1 MTVDIKEDG
10 RFLVIPNAG
19 LGDYLFALQT
29 GYKLKVLYPQAE
41 ISYLSWTPVYRK
53 IFEDLKFI
61 QAIIDIETPRIT
73 PGGFAWK
80 KKGRENREILRDV
93 IASSDFI
100 VWLNDFSPV
109 RALISQCGKRALHA
123 KGRMNPRYPQTR
135 NLFTAISFEV
145 NKALG
150 LWRDWHPLVPPA
162 LCQPE
167 LDFARDYRRRA
178 VPKERMAFLSP
189 GSNYHLKVIPPAA
202 IVRAAAFVRAK
213 GFQPVLLLPMER
225 GSKESY
231 LSAFP
236 PKNSLLVLDNLEL
249 RQVLAL
255 IRVSDLFIG
264 PDSGLTHA
272 AAFFSVPT
280 IAVIGPSPDF
290 FAPYGRS
297 VAVVNVAETCVH
309 RQRSCNCEESCLY
322 QSRGGRCLDQFFD
335 PAKLA
340 ESWAKLDLF

>member
-1 MTVDIKEDG
+1 MTVDIKKDG

-29 GYKLKVLYPQAE
+29 GYKLKVLYPQAK
-41 ISYLSWTPVYRK
+41 IRFLSWTPAYRK

-61 QAIIDIETPRIT
+61 QAIVDVETPRIT
-73 PGGFAWK
+73 PDGFGWK
-80 KKGRENREILRDV
+80 KNGRENREILRDV

-109 RALISQCGKRALHA
+109 RVLISQCRRPALHA
-123 KGRMNPRYPQTR
+123 KGRINPRYPQTR

-150 LWRDWHPLVPPA
+150 LWREWHPVVPPA

-178 VPKERMAFLSP
+178 VTKERMAILSP
-189 GSNYHLKVIPPAA
+189 GSNYHVKVIPPAA
-202 IVRAAAFVRAK
+202 IVRAAAFVQAK
-213 GFQPVLLLPMER
+213 GFQPVLLLPSDR

-231 LSAFP
+231 LSAI
-236 PKNSLLVLDNLEL
+236 PKKTSLLVVDNLEL
-249 RQVLAL
+249 RRVLAL
-255 IRVSDLFIG
+255 IHISDLFIG

-272 AAFFSVPT
+272 AAFFHVPT
-280 IAVIGPSPDF
+280 IAIIGPSPDF

-297 VAVVNVAETCVH
+297 VAVVNVAETCAH
-309 RQRSCNCEESCLY
+309 RHRSCNCEESCLY
-322 QSRGGRCLDQFFD
+322 QPRGSRCLDQFFD
-335 PAKLA
+335 TAKLA